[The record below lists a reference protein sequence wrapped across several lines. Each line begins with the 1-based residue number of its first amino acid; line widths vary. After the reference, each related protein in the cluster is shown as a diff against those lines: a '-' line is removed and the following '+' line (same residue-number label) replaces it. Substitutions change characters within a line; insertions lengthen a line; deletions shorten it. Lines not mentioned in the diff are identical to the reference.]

1 MTDSKKRDILWATA
15 NKFFPAWEIE
25 TGLTPD
31 PWAIVKSGT
40 VMLEVHVSRNVTLE
54 NFEEEAWYQFKQV
67 REDFELERVTPDE

>member
-15 NKFFPAWEIE
+15 TKFFPAWDVE
-25 TGLTPD
+25 TGLAPD

-40 VMLEVHVSRNVTLE
+40 VTLEVHVSRSVTLE

>member
-1 MTDSKKRDILWATA
+1 MSDSKKRDILWATA

-31 PWAIVKSGT
+31 PWATVKLGT
-40 VMLEVHVSRNVTLE
+40 VVLEVHVSRNITLDH
-54 NFEEEAWYQFKQV
+54 FEEEAWHQFKRV